1 MSWAIW
7 ITGPTGSGKSTVA
20 RALVAACERRAQR
33 VWLLTLEDTAREL
46 DLGLPLSLA
55 AEATAYRALVY
66 GARLLTEAGLPVVI
80 DAASPRR
87 AWRDLAR
94 TTIPR
99 YAEVELVCPPEICG
113 ERAQTARWRGA
124 DESGG
129 ATCWVV
135 ELPYERSLAPELTV
149 FTGTVSVRSAVDE
162 ALRLAGRLIHAAA
175 RHEEATP

>member
-129 ATCWVV
+129 PPAGSSSCPTSG
-135 ELPYERSLAPELTV
+135 RSRPSSPCSPEP
-149 FTGTVSVRSAVDE
+149 SASGSPSTK
-162 ALRLAGRLIHAAA
+162 RCGW
-175 RHEEATP
+175 PGG